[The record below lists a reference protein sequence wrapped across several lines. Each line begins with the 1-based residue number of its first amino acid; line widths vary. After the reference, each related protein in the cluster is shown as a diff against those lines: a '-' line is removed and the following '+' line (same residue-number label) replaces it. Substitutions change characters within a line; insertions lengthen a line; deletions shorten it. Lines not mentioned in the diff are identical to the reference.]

1 MLETNQ
7 NKVMDNCKRTRVACY
22 CSSRGDLPAEVVEG
36 TGRIV
41 SAIGEAGAELI
52 YGGVNA
58 GLMHVVAAAAHESG
72 AKVIGVVPEVFRH
85 RADKLCDEV
94 ILTKDLSERKGV
106 MIDTADI
113 FIVLPGGIGTIDE
126 WISTLSHI
134 MVQEKVDPDADKP
147 ILVWSYN
154 DMYRGMAEQ
163 LHDTDQ
169 SIYARGKRVDRSMVF
184 TDPGELISRLSVLL
198 HAGREDS

>member
-1 MLETNQ
+1 
-7 NKVMDNCKRTRVACY
+7 MDSKRQVRVACY

-41 SAIGEAGAELI
+41 SAIGEAGAVLI

-58 GLMHVVAAAAHESG
+58 GLMHVVATAAHESG

-85 RADKLCDEV
+85 RADELCDEV

-106 MIDTADI
+106 MIDMADI
-113 FIVLPGGIGTIDE
+113 FIVLPGGIGSIDE

-134 MVQEKVDPDADKP
+134 MVKEKVAPDADKP

-163 LHDTDQ
+163 LRDTDR
-169 SIYARGKRVDRSMVF
+169 SIYASGKRVDRSMIF
-184 TDPGELISRLSVLL
+184 TDPEELISRLSKLL
-198 HAGREDS
+198 HTSRQNR

>member
-1 MLETNQ
+1 
-7 NKVMDNCKRTRVACY
+7 MDSKRQVRVVCY

-85 RADKLCDEV
+85 RADELCDEV

-106 MIDTADI
+106 MIDMADI

-134 MVQEKVDPDADKP
+134 MVKEKVAPDADKP

-163 LHDTDQ
+163 LRDTDR
-169 SIYARGKRVDRSMVF
+169 SIYARGKRVDRSMIF
-184 TDPGELISRLSVLL
+184 TDPEELISRLTCLFS
-198 HAGREDS
+198 